1 MQKYNQLTFPEDIGS
16 FIPGL
21 HIRIEIIHSVPSVY
35 VRTYPH
41 QEERNVSFSEIFAF
55 VQN

>member
-1 MQKYNQLTFPEDIGS
+1 MQKYNQLNFPEDIGL

-35 VRTYPH
+35 VRTCPH
-41 QEERNVSFSEIFAF
+41 QNERNVSFSETFAF
-55 VQN
+55 ELN

>member
-1 MQKYNQLTFPEDIGS
+1 MQKYNQLNFPEDIGL

-21 HIRIEIIHSVPSVY
+21 HIRIEINHSVPSVY

-55 VQN
+55 VLN